1 MASHSE
7 IEGHLGRK
15 GKTFSSAT
23 AGVTTMTAG
32 NNNFSHQELK
42 ELIATAEVEGHELV
56 ITAGALKIR
65 PKDSTL

>member
-7 IEGHLGRK
+7 IEGHLSRR
-15 GKTFSSAT
+15 GKTFSGAT
-23 AGVTTMTAG
+23 AGVSTMTAA

-42 ELIATAEVEGHELV
+42 ELIAAAEVEGHELV